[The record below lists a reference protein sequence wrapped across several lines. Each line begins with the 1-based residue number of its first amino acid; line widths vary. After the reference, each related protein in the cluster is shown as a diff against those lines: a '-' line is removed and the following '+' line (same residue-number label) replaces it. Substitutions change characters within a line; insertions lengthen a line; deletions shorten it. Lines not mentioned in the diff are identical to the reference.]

1 MAFKVAI
8 LKRAELEIDE
18 AVFYYE
24 SVQKGLGK
32 RFVKEY
38 QENLK
43 RLKKIPFFAIKY
55 STIRI
60 LPLKKFPYTLH
71 LSVDEKDKKVFIHAL
86 TCNYQDPNTTKL
98 KK

>member
-1 MAFKVAI
+1 MAFKVVI

-32 RFVKEY
+32 KFLKEY

-43 RLKKIPFFAIKY
+43 RLKKIPLYATSIC
-55 STIRI
+55 R
-60 LPLKKFPYTLH
+60 
-71 LSVDEKDKKVFIHAL
+71 
-86 TCNYQDPNTTKL
+86 
-98 KK
+98 